1 MLERGAWGK
10 ILKKLPY
17 ALTWFY
23 SMLVVLIGWVI
34 FKAEN
39 ISKAFDYIKC
49 MFYFKTGGLSITL
62 ANLNIII
69 LTAMILGIIFSAPVL
84 PYIKKKLFDGKN
96 HFELTDLSPLKQ
108 TASFASIAGCLGM
121 LILSVIF
128 LTGSDFNPF
137 LYFRF

>member
-1 MLERGAWGK
+1 
-10 ILKKLPY
+10 
-17 ALTWFY
+17 
-23 SMLVVLIGWVI
+23 
-34 FKAEN
+34 
-39 ISKAFDYIKC
+39 
-49 MFYFKTGGLSITL
+49 MFNFSTGGLSITL

-69 LTAMILGIIFSAPVL
+69 LTAMILGTIFSSPIL
-84 PYIKKKLFDGKN
+84 PYFKKKLFDGKN

-108 TASFASIAGCLGM
+108 AVSYASIAGCLFM